1 MNYTDVVNTFEELFG
16 YSITDMPP
24 GEIGDTEISQFFEAI
39 RQVDPQTDTDITLGM
54 LDTRISFG
62 DQYADRFRANFAENP
77 QAFVQ
82 DLDEFVTK
90 LGNGDI
96 EPEAGFH
103 QFLEERVI
111 LGTAELP
118 GGQDELK
125 GEAKEAAL
133 AERQAILETEAKA
146 IGTIAET
153 PELTDAQR
161 AQILEEKNLD
171 TPSIEAMTSNIEVA
185 SASIPKLQ
193 ELKGNFDNAVNIIN
207 SPDTAPSMN
216 QPPSISA
223 PAAGDSLPSAD
234 TTSHQTA
241 EEKLATMSRPE
252 IEEAIGLASQNGGG
266 DYESYRSAFIAMEP
280 EYKGFFDGID
290 AQTSAANFNPIRD
303 QLTQAL
309 NTDPTVGANLVLI
322 GRDPAQLEA
331 LTTLV
336 TNDQN
341 PETFLRDEAEMRR
354 LIESLAQTNGEAPLV
369 TSEPIQSIPELV
381 ETQAEKIEQ
390 GHIDEAPSSQT
401 PTPLIT
407 PDADKPPSIENLKD
421 GEAQVAAIGKSPASC
436 YGKFN
441 ECVTPVAA
449 NVNAEPAYQNHVV
462 EAGQNLDS
470 ILQDKYGLEAGGMSY
485 RASLIVAQANG
496 LTDPN
501 MITQGQ
507 ELKIPS
513 LSSLQEIAGE
523 NISLKNLGKHPAELG
538 QQLKSIMDQGP
549 AQTATAEGGA
559 YASMGQQG
567 IAAAAPNI

>member
-1 MNYTDVVNTFEELFG
+1 MNYAAVANIFEELFG
-16 YSITDMPP
+16 VSITNMPP
-24 GEIGDTEISQFFEAI
+24 AEITDTEIAQFFKAI
-39 RQVDPQTDTDITLGM
+39 RQVDPSTDTDITLGM
-54 LDTRISFG
+54 LDARLSIG
-62 DQYADRFRANFAENP
+62 DQYADRFRANFAESP

-82 DLDEFVTK
+82 DLSDFIVK
-90 LGNGDI
+90 LQSGDVDL
-96 EPEAGFH
+96 EAGFH

-111 LGTAELP
+111 LGTAELS
-118 GGQDELK
+118 GGQDELT
-125 GEAKEAAL
+125 GEAKEAVL
-133 AERQAILETEAKA
+133 AERQAILEREARA
-146 IGTIAET
+146 IRTIAET
-153 PELTDAQR
+153 PELTDEQR
-161 AQILEEKNLD
+161 AQILEETNLGA
-171 TPSIEAMTSNIEVA
+171 PSIEAMKSNIDVA
-185 SASIPKLQ
+185 SASIPEL
-193 ELKGNFDNAVNIIN
+193 ETLKGNFDNAVNIIS
-207 SPDTAPSMN
+207 SPDTSPSIS
-216 QPPSISA
+216 QPPSMSA
-223 PAAGDSLPSAD
+223 PAAGDSLPNAD
-234 TTSHQTA
+234 TTAPQTV

-303 QLTQAL
+303 QLTKAL
-309 NTDPTVGANLVLI
+309 NSDPTVGANLVLI
-322 GRDPAQLEA
+322 GSDPTQLEA

-369 TSEPIQSIPELV
+369 TNEPIQSIPELV

-401 PTPLIT
+401 PTPLVT

-421 GEAQVAAIGKSPASC
+421 GEAQVAAAGKSPASC

-449 NVNAEPAYQNHVV
+449 NVNAEPPYQNHVV

-501 MITQGQ
+501 MITQSQ

-523 NISLKNLGKHPAELG
+523 NMSLKNLGKHPAELG
-538 QQLKSIMDQGP
+538 QQLKSIMDQSP
-549 AQTATAEGGA
+549 VQTATAEGGA
-559 YASMGQQG
+559 YARMGQQG